1 MNQKDNERAPLTE
14 RRIFP
19 EMEMTVCL
27 VFQTV
32 WSGVKTINYTG

>member
-1 MNQKDNERAPLTE
+1 MAKEIMSLQPKDAFFWTR
-14 RRIFP
+14 
-19 EMEMTVCL
+19 MTVCL